1 MVIAR
6 KQLSARARRKLFDA
20 GRGMCCVCGLPIGYK
35 PWIVEH
41 IIPLSMGGAD
51 DEANR
56 APAHLTCA
64 RIKTAEEVPVRAKAD
79 RQRAAHIGAKAPRRP
94 MPGSRVSGLKK
105 KLDGTV
111 VKR

>member
-20 GRGMCCVCGLPIGYK
+20 VRGMCCVCGLPIGYK
-35 PWIVEH
+35 PWVVEH

-64 RIKTAEEVPVRAKAD
+64 RIKTAEEAPVRAKAD
-79 RQRAAHIGAKAPRRP
+79 RQRAAHVGAKAPRRP